1 MLTSKTLVRRMSSLV
16 SSLVCKEV
24 TVPVPWG
31 VISAKQ
37 WSSPGPVQHQSEGR
51 EVKQWNEFF
60 ILIIISAG
68 AGGPGG
74 AGGAGAVGA
83 GGPVGAG
90 GAGAGGAGAGG
101 AGVAGEGKEVN
112 KIIVLML

>member
-37 WSSPGPVQHQSEGR
+37 WSNPGPAHHQSEGR
-51 EVKQWNEFF
+51 EVKQGNVFF

-68 AGGPGG
+68 AGG
-74 AGGAGAVGA
+74 
-83 GGPVGAG
+83 
-90 GAGAGGAGAGG
+90 AGAGGRGG
-101 AGVAGEGKEVN
+101 ARRSPESRESAPQNREAPQSQEEGKVDRNGHEEGN
-112 KIIVLML
+112 FQI